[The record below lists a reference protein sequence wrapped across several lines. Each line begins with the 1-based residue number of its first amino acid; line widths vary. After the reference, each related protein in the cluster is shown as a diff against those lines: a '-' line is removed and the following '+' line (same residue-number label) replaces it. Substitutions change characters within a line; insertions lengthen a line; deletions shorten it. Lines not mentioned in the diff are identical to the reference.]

1 MWRRFERAL
10 RARTALTGVVGGR
23 TSRWRASLVR
33 DPHAV
38 LGCART
44 NLARLQGLHPRGRG
58 ATWLSEW
65 EKLLDGPIDDVLD
78 VLTSQTSRSRELR
91 ANSPFA
97 GVLSSEEREQALLA
111 FQSYRQS
118 RVWMTRDQLAH
129 ILRAAARIAND
140 DEIIVIGS
148 QAILGLSTKTT
159 SPEPVHA
166 SIEVDVFFAKDPDL
180 AKTDGVDG
188 HLGEGSHFTKRSA
201 TTPKVAT

>member
-1 MWRRFERAL
+1 MLVDCVFGVCNETLDRMSSTAETRMDQLLTTGEAARLLGSSRQHVVDLCVAGDLPFLSVGKHRRLRREDVEEV
-10 RARTALTGVVGGR
+10 RARTTRSNRADR
-23 TSRWRASLVR
+23 RSRWLNIAVAGKLVR

-38 LGCART
+38 LGRART

-78 VLTSQTSRSRELR
+78 VLTSQTPRSRELR

-118 RVWMTRDQLAH
+118 RV
-129 ILRAAARIAND
+129 
-140 DEIIVIGS
+140 
-148 QAILGLSTKTT
+148 
-159 SPEPVHA
+159 
-166 SIEVDVFFAKDPDL
+166 
-180 AKTDGVDG
+180 
-188 HLGEGSHFTKRSA
+188 
-201 TTPKVAT
+201 